1 MPRKKRPPLSL
12 AAQAK
17 KLLEAGI
24 GGSPKVVVKD
34 SSDLLSPLEN
44 RIKNL
49 LGLTE
54 SRKKRQDRMLFFV
67 MYDIESNKVR
77 RLVCK
82 YLIREGCSRVQKSIF
97 LADLPIDIY
106 NKIKTDLAEIQ
117 TLYDNEDSIIVLP
130 VSTDYLRMMKVIGK
144 NVDIDVITHTKNTL
158 FF

>member
-17 KLLEAGI
+17 KLLESGI

-54 SRKKRQDRMLFFV
+54 SRKKRQDRMLF
-67 MYDIESNKVR
+67 
-77 RLVCK
+77 L
-82 YLIREGCSRVQKSIF
+82 
-97 LADLPIDIY
+97 
-106 NKIKTDLAEIQ
+106 
-117 TLYDNEDSIIVLP
+117 
-130 VSTDYLRMMKVIGK
+130 
-144 NVDIDVITHTKNTL
+144 
-158 FF
+158 

>member
-17 KLLEAGI
+17 KLLESSI